1 MGCGGG
7 GDGSAAAGVKS
18 TGAVDLAE
26 LVRNRDGRVAE
37 LTCEVRS
44 SIIGVRRRRF
54 HSSRKKARLD
64 NLLRFCWFQLVIAVI
79 SPSGQVPKF
88 PLFPKIIIIYNS
100 GRYYTT

>member
-7 GDGSAAAGVKS
+7 GGGGGGDGTTAAGVKS

-44 SIIGVRRRRF
+44 IAGGVR
-54 HSSRKKARLD
+54 
-64 NLLRFCWFQLVIAVI
+64 
-79 SPSGQVPKF
+79 QVV
-88 PLFPKIIIIYNS
+88 
-100 GRYYTT
+100 